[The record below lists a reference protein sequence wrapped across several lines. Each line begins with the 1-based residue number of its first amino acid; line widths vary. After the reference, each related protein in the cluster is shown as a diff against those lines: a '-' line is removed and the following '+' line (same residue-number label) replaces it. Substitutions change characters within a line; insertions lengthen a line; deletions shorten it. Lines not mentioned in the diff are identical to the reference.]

1 MDAWWKKVDGRSNM
15 EVPLA
20 IVTRF
25 FMKKGFCHDE
35 MVAEKTIVDILGEE
49 EAEFIGRD
57 EFFKMFYKPI
67 FRISLLDML
76 NNIAQISKTH
86 QDLPLHL
93 KLAAYK
99 RNLFLC
105 GLDKENNEFKEKGKS
120 ILEAM
125 LNYKEEKD
133 PALFKSVSFIEYT
146 KDPYGKNKKIDAQE
160 ADRRRCEKFE
170 K

>member
-1 MDAWWKKVDGRSNM
+1 
-15 EVPLA
+15 
-20 IVTRF
+20 
-25 FMKKGFCHDE
+25 
-35 MVAEKTIVDILGEE
+35 MVAKKTIVDILGEE
-49 EAEFIGRD
+49 EAEMIGRD

-76 NNIAQISKTH
+76 NNIKQISKNN
-86 QDLPLHL
+86 DLSLNL

-99 RNLFLC
+99 RKLFLS

-125 LNYKEEKD
+125 TNYKEEKD
-133 PALFKSVSFIEYT
+133 PGLFKSVSFIEYT
-146 KDPYGKNKKIDAQE
+146 KDPYGKNKKIDADE
-160 ADRRRCEKFE
+160 ADRRRCEKLE